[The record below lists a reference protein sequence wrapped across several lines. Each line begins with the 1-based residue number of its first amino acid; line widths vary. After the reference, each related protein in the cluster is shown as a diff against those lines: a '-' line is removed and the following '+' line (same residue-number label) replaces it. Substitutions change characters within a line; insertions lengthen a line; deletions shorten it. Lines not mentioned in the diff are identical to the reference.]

1 MKKAV
6 IILLLGVFLSGCAT
20 YKFQQSNLP
29 SDKGYT
35 VSYDGKLIPEYTQGP
50 DKLLPEKAL
59 AKERFKRRRATVEYY
74 YKKMG
79 QIQNRFK
86 EYLWEPVTLFVD
98 FTAGVLGWP
107 FMAVADYKYNHN
119 PKYKE
124 RVDRLDE
131 EKDALEK
138 AKLDGLKTKL
148 SEYIKSDLAK
158 EQPGLQVL
166 PEVKEENISVP
177 VTQPAAQPVVAS
189 MPAAVSVVAPEEV
202 NKPFIPAEEIGQQP
216 LAAEQVKSSQETIPV
231 TSPAA
236 ENATAAQSKTVVSL
250 AEAKKEVS
258 VAAAPEI
265 KLAEPK
271 AVIIARPQNGFS
283 PLTVKFSAARS
294 SSANGKII
302 AYLWDFG
309 DGDSSTLKN
318 PSNTYWSASY
328 GTKSFTATLTIK
340 DVKGQ
345 SSSVSTNIEVLTK

>member
-29 SDKGYT
+29 SDKGYA

-98 FTAGVLGWP
+98 FTAGVIGWP
-107 FMAVADYKYNHN
+107 FLAVADYKYNHN

-131 EKDALEK
+131 QKDALEK
-138 AKLDGLKTKL
+138 AKIEGLKTKL

-166 PEVKEENISVP
+166 PEVKEENIPVP
-177 VTQPAAQPVVAS
+177 VAQPVVAP
-189 MPAAVSVVAPEEV
+189 MPAAVPVVAPEEV
-202 NKPFIPAEEIGQQP
+202 NKPSIPAEQIGQQP
-216 LAAEQVKSSQETIPV
+216 PTVVEQVKSPQETIAV
-231 TSPAA
+231 TQPAA
-236 ENATAAQSKTVVSL
+236 ENATATQNQAAVSL
-250 AEAKKEVS
+250 PEAKKEVP

-294 SSANGKII
+294 SSANGKIV
-302 AYLWDFG
+302 AYLWEFG

-328 GTKSFTATLTIK
+328 GTKSFTATLTVK

-345 SSSVSTNIEVLTK
+345 SSSVSANIEVLTK